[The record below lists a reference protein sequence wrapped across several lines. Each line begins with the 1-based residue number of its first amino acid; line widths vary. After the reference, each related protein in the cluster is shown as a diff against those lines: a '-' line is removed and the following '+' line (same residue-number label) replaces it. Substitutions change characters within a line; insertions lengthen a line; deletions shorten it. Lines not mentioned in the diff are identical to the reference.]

1 PPPARAAAPA
11 PAAPHAPP
19 RKPSPSASPH
29 PVNRAATSKPKT
41 LERRRDPLST
51 SLVLVV
57 IAVVVSA
64 GTAIAFA
71 R

>member
-1 PPPARAAAPA
+1 PARAAAPA
-11 PAAPHAPP
+11 VPAAPHAPP
-19 RKPSPSASPH
+19 RRPKPSASPR
-29 PVNRAATSKPKT
+29 PVNRAATSKPKA